1 MSTDNFVSQVREGDT
16 DLYNLQE
23 ERHFG
28 DVSDYWYNCGGFA
41 LSTYNW
47 YNCGGFAL
55 SAYNWYRPC
64 NTQKGT
70 VHIDTDEEETP
81 EVYLHKC
88 LKDMY
93 NDFKGRLR
101 PISSPTDP
109 ITSDEYVI
117 AFHIGYGLDYQGANS
132 GYSFHFRRL
141 VQGIWFEKWGR
152 IPPMY
157 VPNNDVEDWYHT
169 YFQPLLHTV
178 YLAYKYPN
186 KEVYEEDLGIFS
198 DYLPGSEMYEYVQ
211 QKAKEGYSL
220 EEARDLYLDEF
231 IRNPQSTQTQPTQ
244 VQSF

>member
-1 MSTDNFVSQVREGDT
+1 MSTGNFVLQAREDDT
-16 DLYNLQE
+16 DLYNIQGG
-23 ERHFG
+23 RHFG
-28 DVSDYWYNCGGFA
+28 DVSDYWHNCGGFA

-47 YNCGGFAL
+47 YCP
-55 SAYNWYRPC
+55 YDI
-64 NTQKGT
+64 QKSLE
-70 VHIDTDEEETP
+70 HIDTDEVGVP

-88 LKDMY
+88 LEGMY
-93 NDFKGRLR
+93 SDFKERLS

-109 ITSDEYVI
+109 ITPDEYII
-117 AFHIGYGLDYQGANS
+117 AFRIGCGLDYQGADS

-152 IPPMY
+152 NSPMY
-157 VPNNDVEDWYHT
+157 VPNNDVEDWHHT
-169 YFQPLLHTV
+169 CFYPLLHTV

-186 KEVYEEDLGIFS
+186 KEAYEEDLDIFS

-211 QKAKEGYSL
+211 QKAKDGYSL
-220 EEARDLYLDEF
+220 EEARDMYLDEF